1 MAKEKQRKIDV
12 DLEDGKK
19 VTVIVKRP
27 SGSIVSRAGRIA
39 AKVWTECLSD
49 GIMTKKELKEFMK
62 KRKIWDEDKDDEEE
76 KLGQEIADLEKS
88 LAFGSGKG
96 ARVKSTEGRDIAIKI
111 REKRFELREL
121 IAERLSLENNTAESL
136 SDNARFDFMVA
147 NCTYYENGEKV
158 YSSLED
164 YDAKS
169 DEEIAFS
176 AASAMA
182 QMLYSLD
189 QDFEDSLP
197 ENTFLRKHHFV
208 NDKGALVND
217 DGVTVDLEGRRINEL
232 GQYLDADGNRIDKDG
247 NKLDEHGRYVTTVDY
262 VDEPKK
268 KKTTARKKTKTDG

>member
-1 MAKEKQRKIDV
+1 MGKEKQRKVDV
-12 DLEDGKK
+12 ELEDGKK
-19 VTVIVKRP
+19 VKVVVKRP
-27 SGSIVSRAGRIA
+27 SGSIISRAGRIA

-62 KRKIWDEDKDDEEE
+62 KRKIWDQDKDDEEE
-76 KLGQEIADLEKS
+76 KLGQQIADLEKT

-96 ARVKSTEGRDIAIKI
+96 VRVKSTEGRDIAIQI

-121 IAERLSLENNTAESL
+121 IAERLALENNTAESL
-136 SDNARFDFMVA
+136 SDNARFDFLVA

-189 QDFEDSLP
+189 QDFENSLP
-197 ENTFLRKHHFV
+197 ENTFLKKHHFT
-208 NDKGALVND
+208 NDDGALVND
-217 DGVTVDLEGRRINEL
+217 QGVTVDLEGRRINEK
-232 GQYLDADGNRIDKDG
+232 GQYLDDDGNRVDKDG
-247 NKLDEHGRYVTTVDY
+247 NKLDEQGRYVTTVNY

-268 KKTTARKKTKTDG
+268 KTAARKKTKTDG